1 MGLLAMLALAV
12 RGGILQ
18 LRHYRDLEREGGID
32 AAVVVHGARQR
43 FGPTVTA
50 AGATGLT
57 LAPLLVLGGGP
68 GLEIAQPLATVMLGG
83 LVTTMLVNLFVLP
96 VLYLRFVGRR
106 DGTPSRSRPTP
117 PIRITAQ

>member
-1 MGLLAMLALAV
+1 VLALAV

-18 LRHYRDLEREGGID
+18 LRHYRDLELEGGID
-32 AAVVVHGARQR
+32 AAVVVLGARQR

-50 AGATGLT
+50 AGATGLA

-83 LVTTMLVNLFVLP
+83 LATTMLVNLFVLP
-96 VLYLRFVGRR
+96 ILYLRFGGRR
-106 DGTPSRSRPTP
+106 EHAPSGSQHAPLARTS
-117 PIRITAQ
+117 AQ